1 MFSHIT
7 LGTNDLARAEVFY
20 GAVGSTL
27 GMPLQ
32 SVDHDEGDLRIA
44 RSDQRSTPLIVCRPF
59 DDQPASSGN
68 GFHIAFMAESQEMV
82 DKFYATALAYGGS
95 DEGQPG
101 LRSIYAP
108 DYYAAYVRDPD
119 GNKLQAVHY
128 IDGRKTGAT
137 GDVISHI
144 TLGHAGFEQAYCF
157 YENLLAQ
164 LGIVDI
170 PEEAYPSLAGFG
182 IPGYRTPIIYLQ
194 PPYDRHPPSFGNGTH
209 VAFTAADRDAVDR
222 FHEVAL
228 AHGGRS
234 DGEPGLR
241 PHYAASYYAAYV
253 RDQVGTKLQAVCR
266 G

>member
-20 GAVGSTL
+20 AAVGPTL

-32 SVDHDEGDLRIA
+32 GVDHDEGDLRIVRRDR
-44 RSDQRSTPLIVCRPF
+44 RSPPLIVCRPF

-68 GFHIAFMAESQEMV
+68 GFHIAFMAESPEMV
-82 DKFYATALAYGGS
+82 DKFHATALTHGGS

-108 DYYAAYVRDPD
+108 DYYAAYIRDPD

-128 IDGRKTGAT
+128 IDGRKSGTN

-144 TLGHAGFEQAYCF
+144 TVGHAGFEQAYRF
-157 YENLLAQ
+157 YENLLAP

-182 IPGYRTPIIYLQ
+182 IPGYRTPIVYLQ
-194 PPYDRHPPSFGNGTH
+194 QPYDARAPSHGNGTH
-209 VAFTAADRDAVDR
+209 VAFTAPDREAVDL
-222 FHEVAL
+222 FYEAAL
-228 AHGGRS
+228 SQGGRP
-234 DGEPGLR
+234 DGAPGLR
-241 PHYAASYYAAYV
+241 PHYAADYYAAYV
-253 RDQVGTKLQAVCR
+253 RDHVGNKLQAVCR